1 MLLLITLGC
10 NRLDQ
15 AFTLNA
21 PSAIKFATGTY
32 SINIGVPTSTVVP
45 LETVYGTKIC
55 TSEPALPA
63 GLTLDNQICAVIG
76 TPTAL
81 SAATSYSIT
90 AQNNYGSSTGAVT
103 LEVIGIFYSVTNY
116 NFTAGVAIT
125 ALNPTVGGVITSCA
139 INPPLPVILNFNT
152 TTCAITGMPSAP
164 QLAATY
170 TITATNAAGDSK
182 AAISIAVA
190 ATVTQ
195 PSMSVL
201 PGNYATAQ
209 SVNLYSGTP
218 GTSLYYTI
226 DGSTP
231 TTGSTLYTTAIAVAA
246 NTTLRAIAT
255 KTGYTDSSVAS
266 ATYTIGGAATYA
278 LGGWVSGL
286 QAGNLVLQNN
296 GGDTLTI
303 TGNGPFAFA
312 TPLAAAAAF
321 TATIQSQTTTQTC
334 RINIDST
341 ASETGAGTMPA
352 ANFLNIAVVCD
363 GDLVPAP
370 TYVYT
375 GPTNHATYS
384 GNYTTTDQATGRVWK
399 SCVEGVTGAT
409 CFPALPT
416 LSNWIPAGLACRA
429 LNDANT
435 GAGYADRKDWRL
447 PTLAELQSIVKG
459 TSIDATAFPTPPSN
473 PNWTATRW
481 GIPAQTRVWAVEFA
495 TGTATNASKI
505 ATNAT
510 RCVAGP

>member
-1 MLLLITLGC
+1 M
-10 NRLDQ
+10 
-15 AFTLNA
+15 NA
-21 PSAIKFATGTY
+21 PSAVKFGASTY
-32 SINIGVPTSTVVP
+32 SINVGVAASIVVP
-45 LETVYGTKIC
+45 LELVYGAKTC
-55 TSEPALPA
+55 TAEPALPA
-63 GLTLDNQICAVIG
+63 GLTLENQTCAVMG

-81 SAATSYSIT
+81 SAATNYAIT
-90 AQNNYGSSTGAVT
+90 AQNKFGSSTGALT

-116 NFTAGVAIT
+116 NFTAGVGIT
-125 ALNPTVGGVITSCA
+125 AVNPAVGGVITSCA
-139 INPPLPVILNFNT
+139 INPPLPAILNFNT

-195 PSMSVL
+195 PSMSVP
-201 PGNYATAQ
+201 PGNYASAQ
-209 SVNLYSGTP
+209 SVSLYSGTP
-218 GTSLYYTI
+218 GASLYYTT

-231 TTGSTLYTTAIAVAA
+231 TTASTLYTTAIPVAA
-246 NTTLRAIAT
+246 NTTLKSLAT
-255 KTGYTDSSVAS
+255 KPGYTDSSVSA
-266 ATYTIGGAATYA
+266 ATYTIGGTATYA

-286 QAGNLVLQNN
+286 QAGNLVLNN
-296 GGDTLTI
+296 GSDTLTI

-334 RINIDST
+334 RINIDNT

-352 ANFLNIAVVCD
+352 ANFLNVAVVCD
-363 GDLVPAP
+363 GDLLPTA

-384 GNYTTTDQATGRVWK
+384 GNYTTTDLATGRVWK

-409 CFPALPT
+409 CFPALPSLPT
-416 LSNWIPAGLACRA
+416 WIPAGLACRA

-435 GAGYADRKDWRL
+435 GAGYAGRKDWRL
-447 PTLAELQSIVKG
+447 PTLAELQSLVKG
-459 TSIDATAFPTPPSN
+459 TSIDGTAFPTSPVNAQWS
-473 PNWTATRW
+473 ATRW
-481 GIPAQTRVWAVEFA
+481 GTPAQTRVWAVDFT
-495 TGTATNASKI
+495 TGTTASSPKSATI
-505 ATNAT
+505 AT